1 MTIERLSNYRI
12 ICIRLKNPYLSCS
25 ERKRLETE
33 KQVIDDFVKNISDK
47 DAVIKQI
54 VEWRYIEGKN
64 KIPWQ
69 TIAMRLGYLAD
80 RTPKRK
86 LDEYLKNNRKL

>member
-1 MTIERLSNYRI
+1 MTIERLSNYRV
-12 ICIRLKNPYLSCS
+12 ICIRLKNPYLSYS
-25 ERKRLETE
+25 ERERLEAE
-33 KQVIDDFVKNISDK
+33 KQIIDDFVKNISDK
-47 DAVIKQI
+47 DAIIKQI
-54 VEWRYIEGKN
+54 IEWRYIDGTN
-64 KIPWQ
+64 KISWQ

>member
-12 ICIRLKNPYLSCS
+12 ICIRLKSPYLSYS

-54 VEWRYIEGKN
+54 IEWRYIKGK
-64 KIPWQ
+64 KEPSWQ
-69 TIAMRLGYLAD
+69 TIAMRLGYQSEH
-80 RTPKRK
+80 TP
-86 LDEYLKNNRKL
+86 NRKIIKYFQKK